1 MQYGYITNHDSAYGR
16 LSTNSYRLRTIDRIF
31 TFNRPDVFLKH
42 QGVCKKHRGH
52 FSPKGALT
60 ITQGRDCLHLLGRKV
75 SLP

>member
-1 MQYGYITNHDSAYGR
+1 MFVY
-16 LSTNSYRLRTIDRIF
+16 
-31 TFNRPDVFLKH
+31 NRPDVFFKH